1 MPRIAN
7 GALAASA
14 ASSTRH
20 IPNGSPRVRSSRN
33 TLPYGSM
40 TGMPISSAMR
50 AGSRYGRR
58 RGTPER
64 GNALRLTQLRDR
76 VVGHEEGRAAR
87 DRVLTRRQLKARAAF
102 EVDGLPGPDPG
113 AGLVGPHVRDLPVEP
128 DEELAAGRRRRGP
141 GPHAARRDADA
152 GGPELDDVARWIAR
166 PKERDDIARRRAKAR
181 ANEEGARGGL
191 ALGERP
197 RVVGRDDPDPAE
209 GLAAVSVRELAEDG
223 GAVAR
228 RVDDLVEAAV
238 RGGGARGRAVLLEA
252 VDRAAAAPP
261 RGPAGRRASGR
272 PRRGGAG
279 PGAVGHGAS
288 RGRGIRRVRR
298 RARRRSRAAVGT

>member
-76 VVGHEEGRAAR
+76 VVGHEEGGAAR
-87 DRVLTRRQLKARAAF
+87 YRVLTRRQLKARAAF

-197 RVVGRDDPDPAE
+197 RVAGRGDPDPAE
-209 GLAAVSVRELAEDG
+209 GPAAVSAPRDARGALVLQRDDLRLRSAEQVEDPQVVLRPVRPSVAVPVREPSAIGRDG
-223 GAVAR
+223 GER
-228 RVDDLVEAAV
+228 SVE
-238 RGGGARGRAVLLEA
+238 
-252 VDRAAAAPP
+252 
-261 RGPAGRRASGR
+261 
-272 PRRGGAG
+272 
-279 PGAVGHGAS
+279 
-288 RGRGIRRVRR
+288 
-298 RARRRSRAAVGT
+298 